1 MQKFKINMVEKH
13 YTMFEVEA
21 ENIETA
27 KELLIDGVDAELE
40 HKIKSIVSA
49 YDEDVETEFYDEEW
63 NEI

>member
-27 KELLIDGVDAELE
+27 KELLIDAVDYELE

>member
-27 KELLIDGVDAELE
+27 KELLIDAVDYELV
-40 HKIKSIVSA
+40 HKTKSIVSA

>member
-1 MQKFKINMVEKH
+1 MVEKH